1 MLETVLSVYM
11 PCKGIW
17 IPNRLHTTIHDEIVT
32 ELIVSS
38 TMYTG
43 ESNAA
48 KRKAG
53 KRVGKSEF
61 LFYCPCFRQ
70 LLYMMLSNQGVVL
83 RSVTLQNRCGHPSGP
98 TK

>member
-11 PCKGIW
+11 RCKGIW
-17 IPNRLHTTIHDEIVT
+17 IPNRLHTTIHADEIVT

-48 KRKAG
+48 KK
-53 KRVGKSEF
+53 KSWEK
-61 LFYCPCFRQ
+61 
-70 LLYMMLSNQGVVL
+70 GGEV
-83 RSVTLQNRCGHPSGP
+83 
-98 TK
+98 